1 VGVEVGVGVAGVVVP
16 QDEDGQVRQPQG
28 CGALDRGGQ
37 SVVGVARAEELLAVL
52 DRLFD
57 GPAGG
62 VPGDDLLRGAG
73 QVGGGQGQ
81 GVGPGLVEVSD
92 ED

>member
-1 VGVEVGVGVAGVVVP
+1 MR
-16 QDEDGQVRQPQG
+16 QDEDRQVRQSQG

-37 SVVGVARAEELLAVL
+37 SVLGVVRAEEVFGVL

-57 GPAGG
+57 GPARGI
-62 VPGDDLLRGAG
+62 PGDDLLCGAG

-81 GVGPGLVEVSD
+81 GVGLGLVQVAD
-92 ED
+92 QDGGA